1 MLITHDV
8 FDIADRLKEVDPSYT
23 LHYDR
28 GKGRYELHGKRG
40 ELLLVYPF
48 KSVDARMVTL
58 ARETRVERMR
68 EFIAEM
74 DRKNLAIERARE
86 KEEEE
91 SALERLT
98 EIAGRYYA
106 SKK

>member
-8 FDIADRLKEVDPSYT
+8 FDIADRLKEVDPNYT
-23 LHYDR
+23 LHYNR
-28 GKGRYELHGKRG
+28 SSGKFELCGTRG
-40 ELLLVYPF
+40 EVLLVYPF

-74 DRKNLAIERARE
+74 DRKNAEIERARE
-86 KEEEE
+86 KEENER
-91 SALERLT
+91 ALESLT
-98 EIAGRYYA
+98 EIAGKYYA